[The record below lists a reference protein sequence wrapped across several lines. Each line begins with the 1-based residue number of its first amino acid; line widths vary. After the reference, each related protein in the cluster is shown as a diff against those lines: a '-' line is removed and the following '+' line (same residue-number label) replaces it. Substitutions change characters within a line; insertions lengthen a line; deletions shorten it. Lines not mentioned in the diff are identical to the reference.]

1 MYLLGID
8 VGTSGCK
15 ASVVTPEGKVAGTA
29 YREYFLEK
37 PRPGWEELDPE
48 EIWQSVKEVIRRSLE
63 GLEKKEPIGAVSV
76 SSFGE
81 TVIPVDHQG
90 KPLYRGILY
99 IDPRGREQA
108 ERLREKLGE
117 ERVNRITGASIHSMY
132 SLPKIMWFRE
142 NHPELYQRT
151 WSFSCSPD
159 YILFRLGAEP
169 IPTIPSPP
177 GPWLLTS

>member
-142 NHPELYQRT
+142 NHPGAVSKDLEVFPVRRLY
-151 WSFSCSPD
+151 PV
-159 YILFRLGAEP
+159 
-169 IPTIPSPP
+169 PP
-177 GPWLLTS
+177 GCRTPYRLYPRHPDPGF